1 MAAAIGERSEFW
13 PQANRTARGWRPVRG
28 AVALSEIDR
37 PAGILL
43 EHAVSGKPVST
54 FPDHALAVEPQQVV
68 PGETESADGCFIID
82 AGMRPV
88 PIVAVQ
94 PERQLLGS
102 LPRVL
107 IGLSVSPLA

>member
-1 MAAAIGERSEFW
+1 
-13 PQANRTARGWRPVRG
+13 
-28 AVALSEIDR
+28 
-37 PAGILL
+37 
-43 EHAVSGKPVST
+43 
-54 FPDHALAVEPQQVV
+54 VEPQQVV